1 MNFNELKHKSL
12 PHFLPIKID
21 LFLSRRKR
29 KVLRM
34 ALAVFALLSFSFS
47 FDSLPLHFGSS
58 DGFFFLFL
66 ISFLI
71 LFFIELFYRSMI
83 GEGFSEAL
91 QLDYALSEL
100 IFGTDDI
107 DASRALFE
115 SKVGLSVLGRLGI
128 PREISQ
134 RFIYENRLPVV
145 ASSFEFASN
154 HVSLSDYISLLY
166 ENDKSLQVFL
176 SKNSIT
182 KEMLLSAAKE
192 TSSSVFKR
200 RNRERFWT
208 KESLGSIPSLGSNF
222 FFEIATSS
230 KNKNKFLN
238 KIPSSELD
246 IYSIKADE
254 EVSRLEYLL
263 ASGKSV
269 ALVSDSSSKVEE
281 KVRALHKKMA
291 LGVVS
296 PEIEHKK
303 LLSLEGGVFFDSLKP
318 AEYESELSKIFSNDL
333 LVERIIFIPDFTG
346 FLLRLREA
354 KVDVGKVI
362 GADSVQLVVYSNQTD
377 YKFFVETHKSLY
389 KKFESITI
397 S

>member
-21 LFLSRRKR
+21 MFLSRRKR

-34 ALAVFALLSFSFS
+34 ALAFFALFSFSFS
-47 FDSLPLHFGSS
+47 FDALPLYFGSA

-66 ISFLI
+66 ISFLV
-71 LFFIELFYRSMI
+71 LFFLELFYRSMI
-83 GEGFSEAL
+83 GEGFGESLE
-91 QLDYALSEL
+91 LDYALSEI
-100 IFGTDDI
+100 IFRTDEI

-115 SKVGLSVLGRLGI
+115 SRVGLSVLGRLGL

-134 RFIYENRLPVV
+134 KFIYENRLPVV
-145 ASSFEFASN
+145 ASSFEFNSQKI
-154 HVSLSDYISLLY
+154 SLSEYISFLY
-166 ENDKSLQVFL
+166 ESDKGLQDFL

-192 TSSSVFKR
+192 TSKSVASR
-200 RNRERFWT
+200 RSRERFWT

-222 FFEIATSS
+222 FFEIAS
-230 KNKNKFLN
+230 NKKSQNKFLN

-246 IYSIKADE
+246 IYSIKSDE

-269 ALVSDSSSKVEE
+269 ALVSGDLSKVEE

-303 LLSLEGGVFFDSLKP
+303 LLSLEVKVFFESLKP
-318 AEYESELSKIFSNDL
+318 TEYDAELSKIFSNET
-333 LVERIIFIPDFTG
+333 LVERIVFIPDFTR
-346 FLLRLREA
+346 LLLGLREA
-354 KVDVGKVI
+354 KVDVGKVL
-362 GADSVQLVVYSNQTD
+362 GADSVQLVVYSGQTD